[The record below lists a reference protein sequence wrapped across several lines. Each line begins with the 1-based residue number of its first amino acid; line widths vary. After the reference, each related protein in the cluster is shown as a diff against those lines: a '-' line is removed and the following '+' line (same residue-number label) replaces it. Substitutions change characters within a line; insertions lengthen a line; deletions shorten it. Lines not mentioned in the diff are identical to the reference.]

1 MIFFENLFCVDYN
14 LFYVYK
20 LVKRGTIMNR
30 FELFKLRYNIRLRKC
45 LLNNMLCILSPRNKI
60 VIRISQNLDK
70 HIVKYQKRPKN
81 EDLSPFLMITHP
93 SHNH

>member
-1 MIFFENLFCVDYN
+1 
-14 LFYVYK
+14 
-20 LVKRGTIMNR
+20 MNR

-70 HIVKYQKRPKN
+70 HIVKYQKKA
-81 EDLSPFLMITHP
+81 
-93 SHNH
+93 